1 MLSEVSKYELSLM
14 MRLFIWLM
22 FMSITGVLENDN
34 VFNAT
39 CSKILNLDINF
50 FLKILSKN
58 FDSSKFVLVRPVPN
72 FVSWLK
78 L

>member
-34 VFNAT
+34 LFNAA
-39 CSKILNLDINF
+39 CSKIWNLDISF
-50 FLKILSKN
+50 
-58 FDSSKFVLVRPVPN
+58 
-72 FVSWLK
+72 
-78 L
+78 

>member
-34 VFNAT
+34 LFNAT
-39 CSKILNLDINF
+39 CSKIWNLDF

-58 FDSSKFVLVRPVPN
+58 FDRIKIHSSATRP
-72 FVSWLK
+72 
-78 L
+78 